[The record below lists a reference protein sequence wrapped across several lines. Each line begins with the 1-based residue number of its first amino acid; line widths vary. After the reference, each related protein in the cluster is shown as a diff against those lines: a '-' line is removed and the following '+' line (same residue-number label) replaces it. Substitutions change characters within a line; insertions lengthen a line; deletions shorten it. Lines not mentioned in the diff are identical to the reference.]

1 MKVWYNSGMK
11 IKIPRCTEAQNS
23 QEIIIIKDKKRGCGG
38 GCLLVLLIAG
48 GLIALIYPNM
58 KHASEASHLAAAERR
73 AREADM
79 TPEQK
84 AAREIEKPM
93 IENVQLIFSN
103 AMRENLRDPDSYKPG
118 SYRYHDHPKGYAY
131 FHDYRARNGFG
142 GYNQEVCGLLCATN
156 TGKRVW
162 TFYNQDAVA
171 DLLNECGVK

>member
-1 MKVWYNSGMK
+1 MK
-11 IKIPRCTEAQNS
+11 IKIPRGTEAKSS
-23 QEIIIIKDKKRGCGG
+23 QTIIVVKEKKRGCGG
-38 GCLLVLLIAG
+38 GCLLVLLLAG

-58 KHASEASHLAAAERR
+58 KSASEAADRADAERR
-73 AREADM
+73 AREEAM

-93 IENVQLIFSN
+93 IENVQLMFSK

-131 FHDYRARNGFG
+131 FHDYRAKNGFG